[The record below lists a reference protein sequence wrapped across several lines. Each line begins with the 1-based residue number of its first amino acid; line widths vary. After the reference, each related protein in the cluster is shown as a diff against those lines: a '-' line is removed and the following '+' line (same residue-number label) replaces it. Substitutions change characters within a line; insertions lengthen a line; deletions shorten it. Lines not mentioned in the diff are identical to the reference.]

1 MYKGSSQ
8 KPQLKVAPLWNRP
21 LIHSPNCLKSS
32 NLFPVVRSITLSSEV
47 FHWNEGRIL
56 FTSVWVTGISRERRG
71 KSKIYKTSKEMIL
84 FTPAWVTS
92 TWSWASKQIQ
102 NLLPSA
108 HFIINITTPATL
120 PPTSPNNALAKK
132 FNIIKGHRTPKC
144 TWAPSPPPLSRF
156 RVKNSPS
163 PTKMDTWNL
172 VQLFILW
179 TPNPIFSLYNKR
191 TNVTYMAS
199 KL

>member
-8 KPQLKVAPLWNRP
+8 KPQLKVAPLWNRS

-108 HFIINITTPATL
+108 HFIININTPATL
-120 PPTSPNNALAKK
+120 PPPSPNNALAKK

-144 TWAPSPPPLSRF
+144 TWAPSPPPPMSVSGQKQSFTHQNGYLKF
-156 RVKNSPS
+156 GTTVYP
-163 PTKMDTWNL
+163 L
-172 VQLFILW
+172 
-179 TPNPIFSLYNKR
+179 NP
-191 TNVTYMAS
+191 
-199 KL
+199 

>member
-8 KPQLKVAPLWNRP
+8 KPQLKVAPLWNRS

-71 KSKIYKTSKEMIL
+71 KSKIYKPPKGMIL

-108 HFIINITTPATL
+108 HPPISLINNINIITHVLWPQTHKPPPPSL
-120 PPTSPNNALAKK
+120 PP
-132 FNIIKGHRTPKC
+132 PKMGK
-144 TWAPSPPPLSRF
+144 LSGS
-156 RVKNSPS
+156 V
-163 PTKMDTWNL
+163 
-172 VQLFILW
+172 
-179 TPNPIFSLYNKR
+179 
-191 TNVTYMAS
+191 
-199 KL
+199 